1 MIPASRAT
9 VRATIAGNAPQPPA
23 LAFLRAGRVRARPAV
38 PRPCK
43 AVLRALQASV
53 NPARIPTT
61 SNAAN
66 VPRPAT
72 VKQTVLITGIPSRAD
87 CFRRGA
93 VVPCRRIRRHHRTR
107 QASGKDSG
115 DRVPRPASR
124 FWQDVAGER
133 AAPVPPPF
141 RVSPAFPAY
150 IAAFPASRF
159 RLIPYNFRL
168 IPPFAPFG
176 FFRPDY
182 LRPFRRSLGYSA
194 LISANLAYQQA
205 EIFAP
210 FAACLRLPVFA
221 RGAAFAVFSA

>member
-1 MIPASRAT
+1 MSGKDS
-9 VRATIAGNAPQPPA
+9 GNIERGD
-23 LAFLRAGRVRARPAV
+23 LSGDR
-38 PRPCK
+38 
-43 AVLRALQASV
+43 
-53 NPARIPTT
+53 
-61 SNAAN
+61 
-66 VPRPAT
+66 AT